1 MLCILNLQYTV
12 LCLERSERY
21 GLKVKKGN
29 IHTVEITAYTSE
41 GAGIARI
48 DGMAVFVPLSLRGEV
63 CEIMIL
69 KVEKSFAYA
78 KLIRVVN
85 PSPERRVSECEY
97 YPKCGGCTMWH
108 MSYEEELRVKEEHV
122 RSCIERIAKVDA
134 PVLPIIGAENKHRY
148 RNKAQFPVGKDAT
161 SGFYRPRSHD
171 IVPSETCLIQSEVAD
186 KIRFEVHK
194 WQKMCNISSYDE
206 KSGKGVLRHI
216 YVRNGKGG
224 ALLCLVATE
233 KPKNT
238 DKLIA
243 HITENCSEV
252 CGIVLNINKE
262 KTNVILGN
270 KYIKLWGKTALSDE
284 LCGSDFSISPAA
296 FYQVNHAQTEKLY
309 DIATSLAL
317 RNGAKTALDLYCGIG
332 TITLKLAKSI
342 ERVIG
347 VEVVPQ
353 AIEDAKKNAEI
364 NGIKN
369 AEFICADAGEAAEML
384 ATRGEKPDAIVVD
397 PPRKG
402 LSPEVITEIK
412 RMSPETVV
420 YVSCDPATLARDL
433 KIFEEDGSYKV
444 ISVQP
449 VDMFPRT
456 KHCESV
462 ALLVRTESA
471 I

>member
-1 MLCILNLQYTV
+1 M
-12 LCLERSERY
+12 
-21 GLKVKKGN
+21 KKGN

-48 DGMAVFVPLSLRGEV
+48 DGMAVFVPLALRGEV

-78 KLIRVVN
+78 KLIRVIE
-85 PSPERRVSECEY
+85 PSPERRESECEY

-134 PVLPIIGAENKHRY
+134 PVLPIIGADGVKRY

-171 IVPSETCLIQSEVAD
+171 IVPSESCLIQSEVAD
-186 KIRFEVHK
+186 KIRAAVHE

-224 ALLCLVATE
+224 ALLCLVVTE
-233 KPKNT
+233 KPRNA
-238 DKLIA
+238 DKLIEI
-243 HITENCSEV
+243 ITEKCPEV

-270 KYIKLWGKTALSDE
+270 KYITLWGSSTLSDE
-284 LCGSDFSISPAA
+284 LCGSAFSISPAA
-296 FYQVNHAQTEKLY
+296 FYQVNHAQTERLY

-317 RNGAKTALDLYCGIG
+317 SNGAKTALDLYCGIG
-332 TITLKLAKSI
+332 TITLKLAKSM

-353 AIEDAKKNAEI
+353 AIEDAKKNAEL
-364 NGIKN
+364 NGIGN
-369 AEFICADAGEAAEML
+369 AEFICADAGEAAQRL
-384 ATRGEKPDAIVVD
+384 TSRGEKPDAIVVD

-412 RMSPETVV
+412 RMSPENVV

-433 KIFEEDGSYKV
+433 KIFEEDKSYKV

-456 KHCESV
+456 KHCECIVQLRCNEHS
-462 ALLVRTESA
+462 S